1 MAMRKRASL
10 AIALVVFL
18 LSGCAQAEQETSVP
32 PVSTMQTQAQTLPPV
47 ETTLATQPVST
58 EPPPTEEVVEEE
70 PWYLRHRLVRHAC
83 GEYNGAHYTNSRE
96 AMEHSLET
104 GHRLIE
110 VDFLVTTDDQLVCA
124 HTWKD
129 IFPHGCAGT
138 LEACL
143 KRNPYREYTLLTG
156 ADIISYMQAYPDLY
170 IIVDT
175 KQKDLTGVVSLL
187 VELAQEP
194 QIVDRLILQV
204 YWPGEKTSL
213 LELYPFPRDNILFTA
228 YKFGT
233 NRVSEILR
241 LCQQED
247 IPVVT
252 SFWSRYGQDTVKRF
266 SEAGV
271 LIFEH
276 TVNTPEALESS
287 LERGV
292 RGVYSDSLQLEDFP
306 EPEAPEGQS

>member
-1 MAMRKRASL
+1 MAMRKRTGL
-10 AIALVVFL
+10 AIALLACL
-18 LSGCAQAEQETSVP
+18 LAGCAEADSGAPIP
-32 PVSTMQTQAQTLPPV
+32 PASTMQTEVQTLAPV
-47 ETTLATQPVST
+47 ETTLAMEPIST
-58 EPPPTEEVVEEE
+58 EPPATGEVVVEE
-70 PWYLRHRLVRHAC
+70 PWYLRHHLVRHAC
-83 GEYNGAHYTNSRE
+83 GEYEGAHYTNSRE

-110 VDFLVTTDDQLVCA
+110 VDFLLTTDDQLVCA

-129 IFPHGCAGT
+129 IFPHGRAGT
-138 LEACL
+138 LEACMQ
-143 KRNPYREYTLLTG
+143 KDSDGAYTLLTG
-156 ADIISYMQAYPDLY
+156 ADIISYMQAYPELY
-170 IIVDT
+170 IVVDT
-175 KQKDLTGVVSLL
+175 KEKDLNGVVSLL

-194 QIVDRLILQV
+194 QVVERLILQV
-204 YWPGEKTSL
+204 YWPGEKSSL

-233 NRVSEILR
+233 NRVPEILR

-252 SFWSRYGQDTVKRF
+252 AFWSRYSQDTVKLF

-271 LIFEH
+271 VIFEH
-276 TVNTPEALESS
+276 TVNTQEALENS

-292 RGVYSDSLQLEDFP
+292 AGIYSDALGLEDMP
-306 EPEAPEGQS
+306 EPDRQS